1 MNTLKKI
8 ISFFVFVLSELSTLI
23 YILLVPIKGKTHQE
37 RLESFYKN
45 QYQNYDAFRQRLLR
59 GREYLISKVNGKG
72 LTRRLMQF

>member
-72 LTRRLMQF
+72 LTWRLMQF